1 MLSEK
6 LLADIVSAV
15 MARLTKETEPG
26 DDEDASTEAPDRPEA
41 AVERARVITEAD
53 VLAVS
58 ARGAKSLRI
67 AERAIVTPLA
77 QDALREKGILL
88 EIGVE
93 DAASVVPQLPT
104 TDRIALGADH
114 GGYELKEAIK
124 KALAEEGHPVKDFGT
139 FSTQSVDYSDFA
151 VQVAEAVASG
161 ACCTGIIVDGSAFA
175 SAMVANKVPG
185 ILAAACWDLF
195 TAKIAREHTNAN
207 VLALGGKVTGPALAL
222 AMVKVWLDTPFS
234 GGRHERRVEKIRE
247 IEGRYV
253 R

>member
-1 MLSEK
+1 MVNEK
-6 LLADIVSAV
+6 LLADIVNAV
-15 MARLTKETEPG
+15 MARLTEEAEPG
-26 DDEDASTEAPDRPEA
+26 DAEDASIEASDRPET
-41 AVERARVITEAD
+41 AVTRAHVITEAD

-58 ARGAKSLRI
+58 ARGVRSLRI

-77 QDALREKGILL
+77 QDALREKGISL

-93 DAASVVPQLPT
+93 DVASVVPQLPT

-124 KALAEEGHPVKDFGT
+124 KVLAEEGHTVKDFGT
-139 FSTQSVDYSDFA
+139 FSTESVDYPDFA

-161 ACCTGIIVDGSAFA
+161 ACYTGIIVDGSAFA

-185 ILAAACWDLF
+185 VLAAACWDLF
-195 TAKIAREHTNAN
+195 TAKAAREHANAN
-207 VLALGGKVTGPALAL
+207 VLALGGKVTGSALAL
-222 AMVKVWLDTPFS
+222 EMVKVWLDTPFA
-234 GGRHERRVEKIRE
+234 GGRHERRVEKVRE
-247 IEGRYV
+247 IEERYV